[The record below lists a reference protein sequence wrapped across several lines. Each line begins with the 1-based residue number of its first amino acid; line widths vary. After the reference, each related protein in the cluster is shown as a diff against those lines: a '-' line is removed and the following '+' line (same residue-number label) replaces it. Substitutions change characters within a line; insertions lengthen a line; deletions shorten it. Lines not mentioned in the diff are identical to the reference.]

1 MAKKLSLELIIPDNF
16 DGADTL
22 LYNARAAWHKAFR
35 GSQDYIDSNVIVWDN
50 RNTTILDDSF
60 TETGL
65 IVDFGKCQ
73 DKIDADTR
81 LRRAISTM
89 LDLESY
95 GAMTCGVADDI
106 DDESDKVESEDSAE
120 DYKPLF
126 PPMLGKC
133 QL

>member
-22 LYNARAAWHKAFR
+22 LYNARAAWHKAFK
-35 GSQDYIDSNVIVWDN
+35 GSQDYIDSNVFVWDN
-50 RNTTILDDSF
+50 RNVTILDDSF

-65 IVDFGKCQ
+65 TVDFGKCQ
-73 DKIDADTR
+73 DKSDTDTR

-95 GAMTCGVADDI
+95 GAMVCGVADE
-106 DDESDKVESEDSAE
+106 DDDKDDCRSHI
-120 DYKPLF
+120 PHL
-126 PPMLGKC
+126 LGRY
-133 QL
+133 QA